1 VEASDR
7 CEATLTVSRASDE
20 AKFNAAAFNL
30 LLAQVVFAS
39 GAIGYHFGSWCW
51 FGGVFVALAAL
62 VSMPRIRLFGALGLA
77 AAGSVAVALIASRY
91 FSTAVFVIIGI
102 AAFALFGTLNAAA
115 AKHQDDL
122 DAVDT
127 SRNRTKPAVDQRTE
141 R

>member
-1 VEASDR
+1 
-7 CEATLTVSRASDE
+7 
-20 AKFNAAAFNL
+20 
-30 LLAQVVFAS
+30 
-39 GAIGYHFGSWCW
+39 
-51 FGGVFVALAAL
+51 
-62 VSMPRIRLFGALGLA
+62 MPRIRLFGALGLA